1 MSIKPLKVFLSV
13 AKTGSFVAAAREL
26 ELPPSSVSRYIS
38 SLEEELGQ
46 RLFYRHTRAV
56 KLTEVGDYY
65 FAEVRE
71 ALTSLDLATEQVK
84 GSLLTPQGNL
94 NINAPVSFGRL
105 HLSQLIC
112 QFQQRYPDIN
122 VELMLTDAYVDPVAN
137 GSDIVIRIGG
147 FEDSSLNY
155 QTIADEQFVLCAAPS
170 YLETIKEHTKNLS
183 QPKQLLDFNCLVY
196 KGNNGRR
203 NWFFRQE
210 GKPAFECIEVTG
222 NLCSNNADILVQAAL
237 AGQGIIL
244 FPRWLVFKYLATG
257 ELVALLESWEGS
269 ERDTPQSIYAL
280 YPGNRMKSSKVL
292 YFLEFMSEFFGHSDP
307 YWGKRP
313 QPTA

>member
-1 MSIKPLKVFLSV
+1 MSV
-13 AKTGSFVAAAREL
+13 AKTGSFIAAAKEL
-26 ELPPSSVSRYIS
+26 ELPPSSISRYIA

-56 KLTEVGDYY
+56 KLTEVGRYY

-71 ALTSLDLATEQVK
+71 ALTSLDLATEHAK
-84 GSLLTPQGNL
+84 GSLLVPQGNL

-105 HLSQLIC
+105 HLSKLIG
-112 QFQQRYPDIN
+112 QFQQHYPDIN

-147 FEDSSLNY
+147 LEDSSLNY
-155 QTIADEQFVLCAAPS
+155 QPIADEQFVLCAAPS
-170 YLETIKEHTKNLS
+170 YLKTIEEQTNKLS
-183 QPKQLLDFNCLVY
+183 HPKQLLDLNCLVY

-203 NWFFRQE
+203 HWFFRQE
-210 GKPAFECIEVTG
+210 GKATVEYIEVTG

-244 FPRWLVFKYLATG
+244 FPRWLVFQHLATG
-257 ELVALLESWEGS
+257 ELVSLLENWEGA
-269 ERDTPQSIYAL
+269 EKDTPQSIYAL
-280 YPGNRMKSSKVL
+280 YPGNRMKSSKVR
-292 YFLEFMSEFFGHSDP
+292 YFLDFMAAFFGHSQP
-307 YWGKRP
+307 YWDKRLIEN
-313 QPTA
+313 T

>member
-1 MSIKPLKVFLSV
+1 MSIKPLRVFLSV
-13 AKTGSFVAAAREL
+13 AKTGSFIAAAREL
-26 ELPPSSVSRYIS
+26 DLPPSSISRYIA
-38 SLEEELGQ
+38 SLEKELGQ

-56 KLTEVGDYY
+56 KLTEVGSYY

-71 ALTSLDLATEQVK
+71 ALTNLDLATEHAK
-84 GSLLTPQGNL
+84 GSFLAPQGNL

-105 HLSQLIC
+105 HLSTLIC
-112 QFQQRYPDIN
+112 QFQQRYPDIH
-122 VELMLTDAYVDPVAN
+122 VELMLTDAYVDPVAT

-155 QTIADEQFVLCAAPS
+155 QVIADEQFVLCAAPS
-170 YLETIKEHTKNLS
+170 YLEIMKGQIDNIS
-183 QPKQLLDFNCLVY
+183 QPKQLHDFNCLVY

-210 GKPAFECIEVTG
+210 GKTTFECIEVAG

-244 FPRWLVFKYLATG
+244 FPRWLVFQYLASG
-257 ELVALLESWEGS
+257 ELVALMENWEGA
-269 ERDTPQSIYAL
+269 EKDTQQSIYAL
-280 YPGNRMKSSKVL
+280 YPGNRMKSSKVM
-292 YFLEFMSEFFGHSDP
+292 YFLDFMADFFGPSHP
-307 YWGKRP
+307 YWDPRP
-313 QPTA
+313 IENT

>member
-1 MSIKPLKVFLSV
+1 MSIKPLRVFLSV

-26 ELPPSSVSRYIS
+26 DLPPSSISRYIS
-38 SLEEELGQ
+38 ALEEELGQ
-46 RLFYRHTRAV
+46 RLFYRNTRAV
-56 KLTEVGDYY
+56 KLTEVGTYY

-71 ALTSLDLATEQVK
+71 ALTSLDLATEHAK

-105 HLSQLIC
+105 HLSKLIC

-155 QTIADEQFVLCAAPS
+155 QAIADEQFVLCAAPS
-170 YLETIKEHTKNLS
+170 YLENIKEKIDSLS
-183 QPKQLLDFNCLVY
+183 QPKQLLDLNCLVY

-210 GKPAFECIEVTG
+210 GKTTFEYIEVTG

-244 FPRWLVFKYLATG
+244 FPRWLLFQHLASG
-257 ELVALLESWEGS
+257 ELVALLENWEGS
-269 ERDTPQSIYAL
+269 EKDTQQSIYAL
-280 YPGNRMKSSKVL
+280 YPGNRMKSSKVV
-292 YFLEFMSEFFGHSDP
+292 YFLDFMADFFGRSHP
-307 YWGKRP
+307 YWDKRLIEN
-313 QPTA
+313 A

>member
-1 MSIKPLKVFLSV
+1 MSIKPLRVFLSV
-13 AKTGSFVAAAREL
+13 AKTGSFIAAAKEL
-26 ELPPSSVSRYIS
+26 DLPASSISRYIA
-38 SLEEELGQ
+38 SLENELGQ
-46 RLFYRHTRAV
+46 RLFHRHTRAV
-56 KLTEVGDYY
+56 KLTEVGAYY

-71 ALTSLDLATEQVK
+71 ALTSLDLATEHAK

-105 HLSQLIC
+105 HLSKLIF

-137 GSDIVIRIGG
+137 GSDVVIRIGG

-155 QTIADEQFVLCAAPS
+155 QAIADEQFVLCAAPS
-170 YLETIKEHTKNLS
+170 YQQIIKDKIGHLS
-183 QPKQLLDFNCLVY
+183 QPKQLLNVNCLVY

-210 GKPAFECIEVTG
+210 KKPAFECIEVTG

-244 FPRWLVFKYLATG
+244 FPRWLVFQYLASG
-257 ELVALLESWEGS
+257 ELVALLENWEGS
-269 ERDTPQSIYAL
+269 EKDNQQSIYAL

-292 YFLEFMSEFFGHSDP
+292 YFLDFMADFFGRSLP
-307 YWGKRP
+307 YWDKHFISK
-313 QPTA
+313 